1 MLLYLY
7 DSNASHT
14 LLNHSLKC
22 LIDAKRRCRVSTF
35 KDKQFMYGFI
45 VAFSVLSSGH
55 GSLIDVADRLVL

>member
-22 LIDAKRRCRVSTF
+22 LIDAKKGMPRVYL
-35 KDKQFMYGFI
+35 KQAIHVWLYSCVLRVI
-45 VAFSVLSSGH
+45 VRTWLS
-55 GSLIDVADRLVL
+55 D